1 MALLIISLIGE
12 KDDTQVKY
20 CLCAKTVFH
29 FARKYRSSFHF
40 SSRRQVLCFHQSALG
55 AFYGDKCIQG
65 LAVKCAFFISDKAIS
80 FNHNLACNCCRT
92 KKDNAQRVVAAET
105 QQRYLKRDEA
115 APSTVALPTLT
126 SERVAHSAKV
136 NSSN

>member
-1 MALLIISLIGE
+1 M
-12 KDDTQVKY
+12 KY

-40 SSRRQVLCFHQSALG
+40 SSRHQVLCFHQSAWG

-80 FNHNLACNCCRT
+80 FNHNLACNCCLT